1 MELTADGSHS
11 IWNSL
16 NKVEKEWNLQGQST
30 KRSHSLGVFYFGM
43 GDFQMV

>member
-1 MELTADGSHS
+1 MELTADGSDS

-16 NKVEKEWNLQGQST
+16 TKVEKEWNLQGRLT

-43 GDFQMV
+43 GDLQVV